1 MRTEHEPVER
11 NGIES
16 GECTRLQLGLPWNVR
31 VAMTMIGLRSLIVG
45 VIIGC
50 IVLPIAAD
58 AEGLLYVETAGGSR
72 LDSTREIVRWT
83 HARLVFEKDLE
94 RIAVGQPNILEV
106 ELLGGR
112 EALMLAK
119 DIGTTSMIVW
129 YTDGT
134 TEPLVF
140 GVIEDLS
147 VLRRVLR
154 DIHRSLTIEL
164 APDRAALVLRGTVPD
179 VEVKAHAE
187 NAVRAYLNA
196 EGAGTRDIYNPEA
209 GTGGIS
215 SAATRTAIINLI
227 RTDVEAESLESRI
240 LAAIKPLAA
249 NVTVRRLVRGNV
261 RDDARDTFV
270 LEGEV
275 KDQVTLT
282 RVLSMASSIVSGSA
296 NPAISVV
303 SDASGGLGTQGGE
316 QRNIGRSRLLSVADG
331 RVLSMIK
338 VRFLPQVRVAVQ
350 IHEVNRSRLRE
361 WRPDLSLISSRYSA
375 GALSNLPGG
384 ISAPANLERLFTP
397 DETEI
402 GNALQ
407 VINGTLTNSFQ
418 VGTSRLAFEV
428 LFSILEEEGI
438 SRSLASPTL
447 TVLSGEPAV
456 FEVGGQLPV
465 PSVFVPYSGT
475 VADGDS
481 GFSGPG
487 TYANVVF
494 KRFGVSLKVFPL
506 VDESNFIT
514 LDINPEISQPDLTL
528 TRQITSAVGSRSQ
541 AAAFMTRSLET
552 RMRVRDGQPLVIGG
566 LISQG
571 DEDVEAYTP
580 GLRNV
585 PGVGLLGRES
595 SRTSYSTEL
604 VIIVTPTIVQ
614 EANDQVALW
623 QYPELDALLD
633 GAVGIPEVDV
643 LPRILTPRGNEGAR
657 AKP

>member
-1 MRTEHEPVER
+1 MIRLRLLLASFVI
-11 NGIES
+11 GWIGWS
-16 GECTRLQLGLPWNVR
+16 G
-31 VAMTMIGLRSLIVG
+31 VADS
-45 VIIGC
+45 
-50 IVLPIAAD
+50 A
-58 AEGLLYVETAGGSR
+58 GLLYVETAGGSR

-83 HARLVFEKDLE
+83 HARLVFDKDLE
-94 RIAVGQPNILEV
+94 RIAVGQPNVLEV

-112 EALMLAK
+112 EALVLAK
-119 DIGTTSMIVW
+119 NIGTTSMIVW
-129 YTDGT
+129 YADGT

-140 GVIEDLS
+140 GVIEDLT

-154 DIHRSLTIEL
+154 DIHRSIAIEL

-179 VEVKAHAE
+179 MEVKMRAE

-196 EGAGTRDIYNPEA
+196 EGAGTREIYNPDA
-209 GTGGIS
+209 GSGGTPGP
-215 SAATRTAIINLI
+215 APRTAVINLI
-227 RTDVEAESLESRI
+227 KTEVDAESLEGRI
-240 LAAIKPLAA
+240 AAAIGPLAPS
-249 NVTVRRLVRGNV
+249 VTIRRLVRGSV
-261 RDDARDTFV
+261 RDDSSDTFV

-282 RVLSMASSIVSGSA
+282 RVLSMASSVVLGNS
-296 NPAISVV
+296 NPTIAVV
-303 SDASGGLGTQGGE
+303 SDASGALGTQVGE

-331 RVLSMIK
+331 RVLSMIR

-350 IHEVNRSRLRE
+350 IHEVNRSRLRD
-361 WRPDLSLISSRYSA
+361 WRPDLSLISSRYA
-375 GALSNLPGG
+375 ERALSALPAGG
-384 ISAPANLERLFTP
+384 IAAPRDLERLFAP

-407 VINGTLTNSFQ
+407 VINGTLTNNFQ

-438 SRSLASPTL
+438 SRSLSSPTL

-456 FEVGGQLPV
+456 FEVGGQIPV

-475 VADGDS
+475 VADDS
-481 GFSGPG
+481 SSGMSGPG

-494 KRFGVSLKVFPL
+494 KRYGVSLEVFAL
-506 VDESNFIT
+506 VDEANVIT
-514 LDINPEISQPDLTL
+514 LDIKPEISQPDLTL
-528 TRQITSAVGSRSQ
+528 TRQITNAIGTGSQ

-571 DEDVEAYTP
+571 EEHAEAYTP

-585 PGVGLLGRES
+585 PGIGLLGRDS
-595 SRTSYSTEL
+595 SRSSYSTEL

-614 EANDQVALW
+614 EAAEQVALW
-623 QYPELDALLD
+623 QYPSPDVLLD
-633 GAVGIPEVDV
+633 RAVGIPDPTA
-643 LPRILTPRGNEGAR
+643 LPRMLRPRGKR
-657 AKP
+657 DK